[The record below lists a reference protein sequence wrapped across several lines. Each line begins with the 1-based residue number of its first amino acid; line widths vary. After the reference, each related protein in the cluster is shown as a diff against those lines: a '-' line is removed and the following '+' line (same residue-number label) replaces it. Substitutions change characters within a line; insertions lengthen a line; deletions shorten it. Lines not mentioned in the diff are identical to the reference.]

1 MPPYVRAPFHSRLL
15 EVATAL
21 SSHVSTQGVR
31 KAAHKRSAKVTK
43 TNFTRSSL
51 AYGRLLLS
59 GSSEQLLECWRVS
72 VRRGAVTAE
81 PCHSVPT
88 ASRVEIL
95 ITSQQQ
101 QPFLSLSLSLPSH
114 SFNVLNDDDGWS
126 CCSAAA
132 ALWVG
137 CCRAVEETDAQT
149 FYLLQSWFLSYLIP
163 LASFALSLFIST

>member
-1 MPPYVRAPFHSRLL
+1 MPPYVRAPFDSRLL

-101 QPFLSLSLSLPSH
+101 QPFLSLSLFPLTLSM
-114 SFNVLNDDDGWS
+114 FWMMMTDEAAVT
-126 CCSAAA
+126 AAA

-149 FYLLQSWFLSYLIP
+149 FYLLQSWLLSYLIP